1 MKLIKMILKALA
13 FSVLVVLTPLTWI
26 CFGLLKCS
34 AWIFGLAAMLL
45 TVLAFLFALT
55 VCAKD
60 SLLLFAAAFLVSP
73 IGLPMLAAHIVMGL
87 ESVRYALREF
97 IFG

>member
-13 FSVLVVLTPLTWI
+13 FSVVVVLTPLTWI
-26 CFGLLKCS
+26 CFRLLKCS

-60 SLLLFAAAFLVSP
+60 SLLLFCAAFLVSP